1 MVREII
7 DGERRR
13 HRIAQDDVLFD
24 DRFQFERI
32 IPGGHGG
39 RMRRDRLEENHFSF
53 HRSFPARILPRLA
66 GQRLSNLNI

>member
-24 DRFQFERI
+24 DRF
-32 IPGGHGG
+32 
-39 RMRRDRLEENHFSF
+39 N
-53 HRSFPARILPRLA
+53 
-66 GQRLSNLNI
+66 LSE